1 MNRISLLIIAGAAT
15 FVSAS
20 AASAADL
27 LINQPAPSYGGGFS
41 GSSSTGGWD
50 GAYVGAFAGYGWGT
64 LTDEDGNILN
74 GATDETDLSGWTL
87 GATLGAN
94 FSVGGGLVLG
104 AAGDVAWSGIG
115 GFNSDAT
122 PSGVDFDVNWT
133 SSLRARAGYDAGAF
147 MPYLTGGLA
156 VAGATVSQGGTDNT
170 QVHIGWT
177 AGGGVEVAAT
187 EQISLDLQYRY
198 SDYGQATYD
207 LDGGGTSDL
216 DLTTHAVTAGVN
228 FKF

>member
-1 MNRISLLIIAGAAT
+1 MHRISLLILAGAAT
-15 FVSAS
+15 LVPAS

-41 GSSSTGGWD
+41 SSTGGWD
-50 GAYVGAFAGYGWGT
+50 GAYVGGFLGYGWGT
-64 LTDEDGNILN
+64 IADEDGNILPTAPN
-74 GATDETDLSGWTL
+74 ETDLSGWTV
-87 GATLGAN
+87 GAKLGAN

-104 AAGDVAWSGIG
+104 AEGDVAWAGIG
-115 GFNSDAT
+115 GYNDADLI
-122 PSGVDFDVNWT
+122 DFDINWT
-133 SSLRARAGYDAGAF
+133 SSLRGRVGYDAGAF

-156 VAGATVSQGGTDNT
+156 LAGGTVSDGPTDNS
-170 QVHIGWT
+170 QVHFGWT
-177 AGGGVEVAAT
+177 AGAGVEVAAT

-207 LDGGGTSDL
+207 VGTPSDL
-216 DLTTHAVTAGVN
+216 SLTTHGVTAGVN

>member
-1 MNRISLLIIAGAAT
+1 MNRISLIILAGAAT

-27 LINQPAPSYGGGFS
+27 LINQPRPSYDNF
-41 GSSSTGGWD
+41 GSTSSGGWD
-50 GAYVGAFAGYGWGT
+50 GAYVGGFIGYGWGT
-64 LTDEDGNILN
+64 ADGPSLTSDGDI
-74 GATDETDLSGWTL
+74 DLSGWTV

-94 FSVGGGLVLG
+94 FSVGSGLVLG

-115 GFNSDAT
+115 GYED
-122 PSGVDFDVNWT
+122 GVDYDINWT
-133 SSLRARAGYDAGAF
+133 SSLRGRVGYDAGAF
-147 MPYLTGGLA
+147 MPYLTAGLA
-156 VAGATVSQGGTDNT
+156 VAGATASEAGVDNT
-170 QVHIGWT
+170 QVHFGWT
-177 AGGGVEVAAT
+177 AGAGVEVAAT
-187 EQISLDLQYRY
+187 DQLSFDLQYRY

-207 LDGGGTSDL
+207 IGSPATPVDV